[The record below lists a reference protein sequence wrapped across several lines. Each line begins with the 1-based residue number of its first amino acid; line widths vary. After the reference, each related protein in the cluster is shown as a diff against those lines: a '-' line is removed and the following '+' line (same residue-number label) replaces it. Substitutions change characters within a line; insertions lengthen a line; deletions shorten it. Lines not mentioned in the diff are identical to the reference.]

1 MEGIGAFTVD
11 STLEEGLIYLEGIGV
26 STLDSTLEEGLIYLE
41 GIGVSALDSTLE
53 SGGVAF
59 TEIQLFDNKVYRF
72 RKVNN
77 YERSL
82 IILLFQQPDCLKQN
96 F

>member
-1 MEGIGAFTVD
+1 M
-11 STLEEGLIYLEGIGV
+11 
-26 STLDSTLEEGLIYLE
+26 DSTLEEGLIYLE

-59 TEIQLFDNKVYRF
+59 TEIQLFDNKVYQF

-77 YERSL
+77 YKRSL

-96 F
+96 I